1 MKIPKWL
8 IILALLLGGL
18 MWWYQG
24 GTVPDFVPDWL
35 RSTTSVNSDDT
46 AVTEYSL
53 IGGFPAAASKAVFRK
68 LTALSQGAKPEVI
81 EELKSQ
87 GLVWETVDG
96 QRVRVLSTMRSS
108 KVVEV
113 QDIGSSGSYWTYA
126 EALGK

>member
-24 GTVPDFVPDWL
+24 GTVPDFVPAWL
-35 RSTTSVNSDDT
+35 RSTAPVKSDD